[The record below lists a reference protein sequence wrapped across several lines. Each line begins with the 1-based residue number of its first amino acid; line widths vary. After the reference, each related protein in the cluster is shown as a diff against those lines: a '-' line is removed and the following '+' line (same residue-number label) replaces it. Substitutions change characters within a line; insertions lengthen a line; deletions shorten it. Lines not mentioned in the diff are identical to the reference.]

1 MQIRVHVGEFFIH
14 LLDGDGNSIVVTL
27 ATDKK
32 NLMAGVVV
40 SSWRGGGAANSSEID
55 RRGCGWVVI
64 GDKRESL
71 KYPSLVF
78 KLHSEMVNTRMET

>member
-40 SSWRGGGAANSSEID
+40 SSWRGGGRRILLKLID
-55 RRGCGWVVI
+55 GDVV
-64 GDKRESL
+64 G
-71 KYPSLVF
+71 
-78 KLHSEMVNTRMET
+78 